1 MNLEYTKDELN
12 TLKEYKDQYYKAI
25 NQLLVSNC
33 ETDLSIISGDTE
45 SKVEEIPYDRK
56 NIIEN
61 IDRIKTIFRLCQ
73 KYFYNTKHKQE
84 VFYRG
89 TNMAE
94 VDMLRQE
101 PFIDKI
107 WTASKKKQDAEDF
120 YALKWERPVLIEVI
134 VDEEVPFI
142 DVDKIL
148 NSKARTGEIVI
159 SPFTKIKSITEIE
172 SDNRKIFK
180 TYSITIEKQKLE
192 DLTEK
197 EREGLFNYILE
208 NSYSIKRKLEECIN
222 LENENALN
230 YENIRKLEETYAKLE
245 NEQEEKEISP
255 NYSDAEREED
265 YKDLERVE
273 KELNQLKVI
282 TNNVYEVRKDNIN
295 FINMWKRDIAVYLI
309 AECKVIEDEFQGMT
323 ADFYTEDEIIEIE
336 EAERQ
341 ALEEEQSPIDEN
353 VEAVSLDGDS
363 EIVSEATDISVE
375 VPDEVTEED
384 VTDSD
389 EEVEAEA
396 DEEDEESTEDVDE
409 EEDEEEQE
417 VTEEVPEEQ
426 EPEPE
431 FVDSNPM
438 HQRVMQESKEN
449 IDSVTKL
456 IHNIENLISKQQNFA
471 RIAGNVDSQYSALNN
486 AFDMRKVAETL
497 LLQVKAIDEKVKNL
511 CSSGDNDKINLNLEL
526 ISKTNIEISTL
537 INYLNNPRILNPS
550 SRATRFDEIA
560 IIEENAL
567 KRGIAEKIKCIRG
580 EAEIKKLKDDQEII
594 ESRNGISRF
603 IGIFTGRNKLD
614 ELMLEQIGIRKDA
627 IRNNLMSKM
636 RLTSNYSIH
645 ELMAEIVMFIE
656 ENDDDE
662 VAEKEVAELKAIAAE
677 LKKNYVIVEPKVQ
690 AIIQRREGS
699 NLPLDKRM
707 SKIEIIEAET
717 FSFLRKYNYDVVDGG
732 EPEPEY
738 QDTMANEIAR
748 IVDYINTS
756 KII

>member
-12 TLKEYKDQYYKAI
+12 TLKQYKDQYYKAI

-33 ETDLSIISGDTE
+33 ETDLSMMGKDIE
-45 SKVEEIPYDRK
+45 SEVEETPYDRK

-61 IDRIKTIFRLCQ
+61 IDRIKTIYRLCQ

-94 VDMLRQE
+94 VDRLRQE
-101 PFIDKI
+101 PFIDRI

-120 YALKWERPVLIEVI
+120 YAQNLERPVLIEI
-134 VDEEVPFI
+134 TVDEEVPFI

-148 NSKARTGEIVI
+148 NSSVKTGEIII

-172 SDNRKIFK
+172 TSNKKIFK
-180 TYSITIEKQKLE
+180 SYSITIEKQKLE
-192 DLTEK
+192 ELTEK

-222 LENENALN
+222 LENENTLN
-230 YENIRKLEETYAKLE
+230 YENIRKLEEAYAKLE

-273 KELNQLKVI
+273 KELNQLKTI
-282 TNNVYEVRKDNIN
+282 TNNVYEVRKENIN
-295 FINMWKRDIAVYLI
+295 FINMWKRNVAVYLI
-309 AECKVIEDEFQGMT
+309 AECKAIEDEFEGMT

-336 EAERQ
+336 DAERK

-353 VEAVSLDGDS
+353 VEAVSLEADS
-363 EIVSEATDISVE
+363 EMVSEATDIPENVE
-375 VPDEVTEED
+375 EYTEED
-384 VTDSD
+384 
-389 EEVEAEA
+389 EA
-396 DEEDEESTEDVDE
+396 DNEEVDE
-409 EEDEEEQE
+409 ETDEGQDAVQEAIEEK
-417 VTEEVPEEQ
+417 

-431 FVDSNPM
+431 FTDSNPM
-438 HQRVMQESKEN
+438 HQRVLQESKEN

-537 INYLNNPRILNPS
+537 INYLNNPRILSPS

-580 EAEIKKLKDDQEII
+580 EGEIKKLKDDQEII
-594 ESRNGISRF
+594 EGRTGISRF

-614 ELMLEQIGIRKDA
+614 ELMLEQIDIRKEA
-627 IRNNLMSKM
+627 IRNNLMSRM

-677 LKKNYVIVEPKVQ
+677 LRKNYVIVEPKVQ

-699 NLPLDKRM
+699 NLPLNKRM

>member
-12 TLKEYKDQYYKAI
+12 TLKQYKDQYYKAI

-33 ETDLSIISGDTE
+33 ETDLSMMGKDIE
-45 SKVEEIPYDRK
+45 SEVEESPYDRK

-61 IDRIKTIFRLCQ
+61 IDRIKTIYRLCQ

-94 VDMLRQE
+94 VDRLRQE
-101 PFIDKI
+101 PFIDRI

-120 YALKWERPVLIEVI
+120 YAQNLERPVLIEI
-134 VDEEVPFI
+134 TVDEEVPFI

-148 NSKARTGEIVI
+148 NSSVKTGEIII

-172 SDNRKIFK
+172 NSNKKIFK
-180 TYSITIEKQKLE
+180 SYSITIEKQKLE
-192 DLTEK
+192 ELTEK

-222 LENENALN
+222 LENENTLN
-230 YENIRKLEETYAKLE
+230 YENIRKLEEAYAKLE

-273 KELNQLKVI
+273 KELNQLKTI
-282 TNNVYEVRKDNIN
+282 TNNVYEVRKENIN
-295 FINMWKRDIAVYLI
+295 FINMWKRNVAVYLI
-309 AECKVIEDEFQGMT
+309 AECKAIEDEFEGMT

-336 EAERQ
+336 DAERK

-353 VEAVSLDGDS
+353 VEAVSLEVDS
-363 EIVSEATDISVE
+363 EMISEATDIPE
-375 VPDEVTEED
+375 NLEEYTEENEAD
-384 VTDSD
+384 N
-389 EEVEAEA
+389 EEVNEEIDEGQDVVQEAI
-396 DEEDEESTEDVDE
+396 EEK
-409 EEDEEEQE
+409 
-417 VTEEVPEEQ
+417 

-431 FVDSNPM
+431 FTDSNPM
-438 HQRVMQESKEN
+438 HQRVLKESKEN

-511 CSSGDNDKINLNLEL
+511 CSSGDNDRINLNLEL

-537 INYLNNPRILNPS
+537 INYLNNPRILSPS

-580 EAEIKKLKDDQEII
+580 EGEIKKLKDDQEII
-594 ESRNGISRF
+594 EGRTGISRF

-614 ELMLEQIGIRKDA
+614 ELMLEQIDIRKEA
-627 IRNNLMSKM
+627 IRKNLMSRM

-662 VAEKEVAELKAIAAE
+662 VVEKEVAELKAIAAE

>member
-12 TLKEYKDQYYKAI
+12 TLKQYKDQYYKAI

-33 ETDLSIISGDTE
+33 ETDLSMMGKDIE
-45 SKVEEIPYDRK
+45 SEVEETPYDRK

-61 IDRIKTIFRLCQ
+61 IDRIKTIYRLCQ
-73 KYFYNTKHKQE
+73 KYFYKTKQKQE
-84 VFYRG
+84 VIYRVN
-89 TNMAE
+89 NMAE
-94 VDMLRQE
+94 VDRLRQE
-101 PFIDKI
+101 PFIDRI

-120 YALKWERPVLIEVI
+120 YAQNLERPVLIEI
-134 VDEEVPFI
+134 TVDEEVPFI

-148 NSKARTGEIVI
+148 NSSVKTGEIII

-172 SDNRKIFK
+172 TSNKKIFK
-180 TYSITIEKQKLE
+180 SYSITIEKQKLE
-192 DLTEK
+192 ELTEK

-222 LENENALN
+222 LENENTLN
-230 YENIRKLEETYAKLE
+230 YENIRKLEEAYAKLE

-273 KELNQLKVI
+273 KELNQLKTI
-282 TNNVYEVRKDNIN
+282 TNNVYEVRKENIN
-295 FINMWKRDIAVYLI
+295 FINMWKRNVAVYLI
-309 AECKVIEDEFQGMT
+309 AECKAIEDEFEGMT

-336 EAERQ
+336 DAERK

-353 VEAVSLDGDS
+353 VEAVSLEADS
-363 EIVSEATDISVE
+363 EMVSEATDIPENVE
-375 VPDEVTEED
+375 EYTEED
-384 VTDSD
+384 
-389 EEVEAEA
+389 EA
-396 DEEDEESTEDVDE
+396 DNEEVDE
-409 EEDEEEQE
+409 ETDEGQDAVQEAIEEK
-417 VTEEVPEEQ
+417 

-431 FVDSNPM
+431 FTDSNPM
-438 HQRVMQESKEN
+438 HQRVLQESKEN

-537 INYLNNPRILNPS
+537 INYLNNPRILSPS

-580 EAEIKKLKDDQEII
+580 EGEIKKLKDDQEII
-594 ESRNGISRF
+594 EGRTGISRF

-614 ELMLEQIGIRKDA
+614 ELMLEQIDIRKEA
-627 IRNNLMSKM
+627 IRNNLMSRM

-677 LKKNYVIVEPKVQ
+677 LRKNYVIVEPKVQ

-699 NLPLDKRM
+699 NLPLNKRM

>member
-12 TLKEYKDQYYKAI
+12 TLKQYKDQYYKAI

-33 ETDLSIISGDTE
+33 ETDLSMMGKDIE
-45 SKVEEIPYDRK
+45 SEVEETPYDRK

-61 IDRIKTIFRLCQ
+61 IDRIKTIYRLCQ

-94 VDMLRQE
+94 VDRLRQE
-101 PFIDKI
+101 PFIDRI

-120 YALKWERPVLIEVI
+120 YAQNLERPVLIEI
-134 VDEEVPFI
+134 TVDEEVPFI

-148 NSKARTGEIVI
+148 NSSVKTGEIII

-172 SDNRKIFK
+172 TSNKKIFK
-180 TYSITIEKQKLE
+180 SYSITIEKQKLE
-192 DLTEK
+192 ELTEK

-222 LENENALN
+222 LENENTLN
-230 YENIRKLEETYAKLE
+230 YENIRKLEEAYAKLE

-273 KELNQLKVI
+273 KELNQLKTI
-282 TNNVYEVRKDNIN
+282 TNNVYEVRKENIN
-295 FINMWKRDIAVYLI
+295 FINMWKRNVAVYLI
-309 AECKVIEDEFQGMT
+309 AECKAIEDEFEGMT

-336 EAERQ
+336 DAERK

-353 VEAVSLDGDS
+353 VEAVSLEVDS
-363 EIVSEATDISVE
+363 EMVSEATDIPE
-375 VPDEVTEED
+375 NEEEYTEED
-384 VTDSD
+384 
-389 EEVEAEA
+389 EA
-396 DEEDEESTEDVDE
+396 DNEEVDE
-409 EEDEEEQE
+409 ETDEGQDAVQEAIEEK
-417 VTEEVPEEQ
+417 

-431 FVDSNPM
+431 FTDSNPM
-438 HQRVMQESKEN
+438 HQRVLQESKEN

-537 INYLNNPRILNPS
+537 INYLNNPRILSPS

-580 EAEIKKLKDDQEII
+580 EGEIKKLKDDQEII
-594 ESRNGISRF
+594 EGRTGISRF

-614 ELMLEQIGIRKDA
+614 ELMLEQIDIRKEA
-627 IRNNLMSKM
+627 IRNNLMSRM

-677 LKKNYVIVEPKVQ
+677 LRKNYVIVEPKVQ

-699 NLPLDKRM
+699 NLPLNKRM

>member
-12 TLKEYKDQYYKAI
+12 TLKQYKDQYYKAI

-33 ETDLSIISGDTE
+33 ETDLSMMGKDIE
-45 SKVEEIPYDRK
+45 SEVEESPYDRK

-61 IDRIKTIFRLCQ
+61 IDRIKTIYRLCQ

-94 VDMLRQE
+94 VDRLRQE
-101 PFIDKI
+101 PFIDRI

-120 YALKWERPVLIEVI
+120 YAQNLERPVLIEI
-134 VDEEVPFI
+134 TVDEEVPFI

-148 NSKARTGEIVI
+148 NSSVKTGEIII

-172 SDNRKIFK
+172 NSNKKIFK
-180 TYSITIEKQKLE
+180 SYSITIEKQKLE
-192 DLTEK
+192 ELTEK

-222 LENENALN
+222 LENENTLN
-230 YENIRKLEETYAKLE
+230 YENIRKLEEAYAKLE

-273 KELNQLKVI
+273 KELNQLKTI
-282 TNNVYEVRKDNIN
+282 TNNVYEVRKENIN
-295 FINMWKRDIAVYLI
+295 FINMWKRNVAVYLI
-309 AECKVIEDEFQGMT
+309 AECKAIEDEFEGMT

-336 EAERQ
+336 DAERK

-353 VEAVSLDGDS
+353 VEAVSLEVDS
-363 EIVSEATDISVE
+363 EMVSEATDIPE
-375 VPDEVTEED
+375 NLEEYTEENEAD
-384 VTDSD
+384 N
-389 EEVEAEA
+389 EEVNEEIDEGQDVVQEAI
-396 DEEDEESTEDVDE
+396 EEK
-409 EEDEEEQE
+409 
-417 VTEEVPEEQ
+417 

-431 FVDSNPM
+431 FTDSNPM
-438 HQRVMQESKEN
+438 HQRVLKESKEN

-511 CSSGDNDKINLNLEL
+511 CSSGDNDRINLNLEL

-537 INYLNNPRILNPS
+537 INYLNNPRILSPS

-580 EAEIKKLKDDQEII
+580 EGEIKKLKDDQEII
-594 ESRNGISRF
+594 EGRTGISRF

-614 ELMLEQIGIRKDA
+614 ELMLEQIDIRKEA
-627 IRNNLMSKM
+627 IRKNLMSRM

-662 VAEKEVAELKAIAAE
+662 VVEKEVAELKAIAAE

>member
-12 TLKEYKDQYYKAI
+12 TLKQYKNQYYKAI
-25 NQLLVSNC
+25 NQLLISNC
-33 ETDLSIISGDTE
+33 ETDLSMMSMEAETE
-45 SKVEEIPYDRK
+45 VEEAPYDRK

-61 IDRIKTIFRLCQ
+61 IDRIKNIYRLCQ

-89 TNMAE
+89 TSMAE
-94 VDMLRQE
+94 VDRLRQE
-101 PFIDKI
+101 PFIDRI
-107 WTASKKKQDAEDF
+107 WTASERKQDAEDF
-120 YALKWERPVLIEVI
+120 YALKLERPVLIEI
-134 VDEEVPFI
+134 TVDEEVPFV

-148 NSKARTGEIVI
+148 NSNVKTGEIVI

-172 SDNRKIFK
+172 SDNKKIFK

-192 DLTEK
+192 ELTEK

-222 LENENALN
+222 LESENTFN
-230 YENIRKLEETYAKLE
+230 YENIRKLEEAYAKLE

-273 KELNQLKVI
+273 KELNQLKSI
-282 TNNVYEVRKDNIN
+282 TNNVYEVRKENIN
-295 FINMWKRDIAVYLI
+295 FINMWKRNVAVYLI
-309 AECKVIEDEFQGMT
+309 AECKAIEDEFEGMT
-323 ADFYTEDEIIEIE
+323 AEFYTEDEIIEIE
-336 EAERQ
+336 EAERK
-341 ALEEEQSPIDEN
+341 ALEEEQSTIDEN
-353 VEAVSLDGDS
+353 VEAVSLEADS
-363 EIVSEATDISVE
+363 EIVSEATDIPTDDV
-375 VPDEVTEED
+375 EED
-384 VTDSD
+384 STQSETS
-389 EEVEAEA
+389 EETEV
-396 DEEDEESTEDVDE
+396 EDEEPV
-409 EEDEEEQE
+409 EEQE
-417 VTEEVPEEQ
+417 VVEEVAEEK

-431 FVDSNPM
+431 FIDANPM

-497 LLQVKAIDEKVKNL
+497 LLQVKAIDEKIKNL

-537 INYLNNPRILNPS
+537 INYLNNPRILSPS

-580 EAEIKKLKDDQEII
+580 EGEIKKLKDDQEII
-594 ESRNGISRF
+594 EGRTGISRF
-603 IGIFTGRNKLD
+603 IGMFTGRNKLD
-614 ELMLEQIGIRKDA
+614 ELMLEQIDIRKEA

-645 ELMAEIVMFIE
+645 ELMAEIVMFVE

-662 VAEKEVAELKAIAAE
+662 VVEKEVAELKAIAAE
-677 LKKNYVIVEPKVQ
+677 LKKNYVIVDSKVQ
-690 AIIQRREGS
+690 SIIQRREGS
-699 NLPLDKRM
+699 NLPLDKRI
-707 SKIEIIEAET
+707 SKIKIIEAET

-732 EPEPEY
+732 ELEPEY

>member
-12 TLKEYKDQYYKAI
+12 TLKQYKDQYYKAI

-33 ETDLSIISGDTE
+33 ETDLSMMGKDIE
-45 SKVEEIPYDRK
+45 SEVEETPYDRK

-61 IDRIKTIFRLCQ
+61 IDRIKTIYRLCQ

-94 VDMLRQE
+94 VDRLRQE
-101 PFIDKI
+101 PFIDRI

-120 YALKWERPVLIEVI
+120 YAQNLERPVLIEI
-134 VDEEVPFI
+134 TVDEEVPFI

-148 NSKARTGEIVI
+148 NSSVKTGEIII

-172 SDNRKIFK
+172 TSNKKIFK
-180 TYSITIEKQKLE
+180 SYSITIEKQKLE
-192 DLTEK
+192 ELTEK

-222 LENENALN
+222 LENENTLN
-230 YENIRKLEETYAKLE
+230 YENIRKLEEAYAKLE

-273 KELNQLKVI
+273 KELNQLKTI
-282 TNNVYEVRKDNIN
+282 TNNVYEVRKENIN
-295 FINMWKRDIAVYLI
+295 FINMWKRNVAVYLI
-309 AECKVIEDEFQGMT
+309 AECKAIEDEFEGMT

-336 EAERQ
+336 DAERK

-353 VEAVSLDGDS
+353 VEAVSLEADS
-363 EIVSEATDISVE
+363 EMVSEATDIPE
-375 VPDEVTEED
+375 NAEEYTEED
-384 VTDSD
+384 EADN
-389 EEVEAEA
+389 EEV
-396 DEEDEESTEDVDE
+396 DEESDE
-409 EEDEEEQE
+409 GQDAVQEAIEEK
-417 VTEEVPEEQ
+417 

-431 FVDSNPM
+431 FTDSNPM
-438 HQRVMQESKEN
+438 HQRVLQESKEN

-537 INYLNNPRILNPS
+537 INYLNNPRILSPS

-580 EAEIKKLKDDQEII
+580 EGEIKKLKDDQEII
-594 ESRNGISRF
+594 EGRTGISRF

-614 ELMLEQIGIRKDA
+614 ELMLEQIDIRKEA
-627 IRNNLMSKM
+627 IRNNLMSRM

-677 LKKNYVIVEPKVQ
+677 LRKNYVIVEPKVQ

-699 NLPLDKRM
+699 NLPLNKRM

>member
-12 TLKEYKDQYYKAI
+12 TLKQYKDQYYKAI

-33 ETDLSIISGDTE
+33 ETDLSMMGKDIE
-45 SKVEEIPYDRK
+45 SEVEETPYDRK

-61 IDRIKTIFRLCQ
+61 IDRIKTIYRLCQ

-94 VDMLRQE
+94 VDRLRQE
-101 PFIDKI
+101 PFIDRI

-120 YALKWERPVLIEVI
+120 YAQNLERPVLIEI
-134 VDEEVPFI
+134 TVDEEVPFI

-148 NSKARTGEIVI
+148 NSSVKTGEIII

-172 SDNRKIFK
+172 TSNKKIFK
-180 TYSITIEKQKLE
+180 SYSITIEKQKLE
-192 DLTEK
+192 ELTEK

-222 LENENALN
+222 LENENTLN
-230 YENIRKLEETYAKLE
+230 YENIRKLEEAYAKLE

-273 KELNQLKVI
+273 KELNQLKTI
-282 TNNVYEVRKDNIN
+282 TNNVYEVRKENIN
-295 FINMWKRDIAVYLI
+295 FINMWKRNVAVYLI
-309 AECKVIEDEFQGMT
+309 AECKAIEDEFEGMT

-336 EAERQ
+336 DAERK

-353 VEAVSLDGDS
+353 VEAVSLEVDS
-363 EIVSEATDISVE
+363 EIVSEATDIPENVE
-375 VPDEVTEED
+375 EYTEED
-384 VTDSD
+384 
-389 EEVEAEA
+389 EA
-396 DEEDEESTEDVDE
+396 DNEEVDE
-409 EEDEEEQE
+409 ETDEGQDAVQEAIEEK
-417 VTEEVPEEQ
+417 

-431 FVDSNPM
+431 FTDSNPM
-438 HQRVMQESKEN
+438 HQRVLQESKEN

-537 INYLNNPRILNPS
+537 INYLNNPRILSPS

-580 EAEIKKLKDDQEII
+580 EGEIKKLKDDQEII
-594 ESRNGISRF
+594 EGRTGISRF

-614 ELMLEQIGIRKDA
+614 ELMLEQIDIRKEA
-627 IRNNLMSKM
+627 IRNNLMSRM

-677 LKKNYVIVEPKVQ
+677 LRKNYVIVEPKVQ

-699 NLPLDKRM
+699 NLPLNKRM

>member
-12 TLKEYKDQYYKAI
+12 TLKQYKDQYYKAI

-33 ETDLSIISGDTE
+33 ETDLSMMGKDIE
-45 SKVEEIPYDRK
+45 SEVEETPYDRK

-61 IDRIKTIFRLCQ
+61 IDRIKTIYRLCQ

-94 VDMLRQE
+94 VDRLRQE
-101 PFIDKI
+101 PFIDRI

-120 YALKWERPVLIEVI
+120 YAQNLERPVLIEI
-134 VDEEVPFI
+134 TVDEEVPFI

-148 NSKARTGEIVI
+148 NSSVKTGEIII

-172 SDNRKIFK
+172 TSNKKIFK
-180 TYSITIEKQKLE
+180 SYSITIEKQKLE
-192 DLTEK
+192 ELTEK

-222 LENENALN
+222 LENENTLN
-230 YENIRKLEETYAKLE
+230 YENIRKLEEAYAKLE

-273 KELNQLKVI
+273 KELNQLKTI
-282 TNNVYEVRKDNIN
+282 TNNVYEVRKENIN
-295 FINMWKRDIAVYLI
+295 FINMWKRNVAVYLI
-309 AECKVIEDEFQGMT
+309 AECKAIEDEFEGMT

-336 EAERQ
+336 DAERK

-353 VEAVSLDGDS
+353 VEAVSLEADS
-363 EIVSEATDISVE
+363 EMVSEATDIPENVE
-375 VPDEVTEED
+375 EYTEED
-384 VTDSD
+384 
-389 EEVEAEA
+389 EA
-396 DEEDEESTEDVDE
+396 DNEEVDE
-409 EEDEEEQE
+409 ETDEGQDAVQEAIEEK
-417 VTEEVPEEQ
+417 
-426 EPEPE
+426 EPE
-431 FVDSNPM
+431 FTDSNPM
-438 HQRVMQESKEN
+438 HQRVLQESKEN

-537 INYLNNPRILNPS
+537 INYLNNPRILSPS

-580 EAEIKKLKDDQEII
+580 EGEIKKLKDDQEII
-594 ESRNGISRF
+594 EGRTGISRF

-614 ELMLEQIGIRKDA
+614 ELMLEQIDIRKEA
-627 IRNNLMSKM
+627 IRNNLMSRM

-677 LKKNYVIVEPKVQ
+677 LRKNYVIVEPKVQ

-699 NLPLDKRM
+699 NLPLNKRM

>member
-12 TLKEYKDQYYKAI
+12 TLKQYKDQYYKAI

-33 ETDLSIISGDTE
+33 ETDLSMMGKDIE
-45 SKVEEIPYDRK
+45 SEVEETPYDRK

-61 IDRIKTIFRLCQ
+61 IDRIKTIYRLCQ

-94 VDMLRQE
+94 VDRLRQE
-101 PFIDKI
+101 PFIDRI

-120 YALKWERPVLIEVI
+120 YAQNLERPVLIEI
-134 VDEEVPFI
+134 TVDEEVPFI

-148 NSKARTGEIVI
+148 NSSVKTGEIII

-172 SDNRKIFK
+172 TSNKKIFK
-180 TYSITIEKQKLE
+180 SYSITIEKQKLE
-192 DLTEK
+192 ELTEK

-222 LENENALN
+222 LENENTLN
-230 YENIRKLEETYAKLE
+230 YENIRKLEEAYAKLE

-273 KELNQLKVI
+273 KELNQLKTI
-282 TNNVYEVRKDNIN
+282 TNNVYEVRKENIN
-295 FINMWKRDIAVYLI
+295 FINMWKRNVAVYLI
-309 AECKVIEDEFQGMT
+309 AECKAIEDEFEGMT

-336 EAERQ
+336 DAERK

-353 VEAVSLDGDS
+353 VEAVSLEADS
-363 EIVSEATDISVE
+363 EMVSEATDIPENVE
-375 VPDEVTEED
+375 EYTEED
-384 VTDSD
+384 
-389 EEVEAEA
+389 EA
-396 DEEDEESTEDVDE
+396 DNEEVDE
-409 EEDEEEQE
+409 ETDEGQDAVQEAIEEK
-417 VTEEVPEEQ
+417 

-431 FVDSNPM
+431 FTDSNPM
-438 HQRVMQESKEN
+438 HQRVLQESKEN

-537 INYLNNPRILNPS
+537 INYLNNPRILSPS

-580 EAEIKKLKDDQEII
+580 EGEIKKLKDDQEII
-594 ESRNGISRF
+594 EGRTGISRF

-614 ELMLEQIGIRKDA
+614 ELMLEQIDIRKEA
-627 IRNNLMSKM
+627 IRNNLMSRM

-699 NLPLDKRM
+699 NLPLNKRM